1 MNWNVDYKEL
11 IPFLGKTIYR
21 PENVLVELCSNSYDA
36 DASIVEIS
44 TKGESHQVLIKDDGS
59 GMNRDDLAELV
70 TIARSK
76 KRQMIENDVRTPN
89 FNRRLLGSFGIGI
102 ISFFALGDFIRIFT
116 LKQGQKPLFLEI
128 EKIFGADGKIQDIK
142 ISEPLESD
150 EYRQHLLDPEHGTT
164 VEINNNTLN
173 LRSREIYQLIR
184 YKLSNLPLSDD
195 FKIRLNELEIKKDD
209 FDESSWMKKE
219 FNFTLDNID
228 PSYKASCSIYV
239 NHQTPIYPI
248 AERGIYLVV
257 NGRVIEKDLYSM
269 LYPELTSPATIA
281 ARVRGF
287 IEADFLQKS
296 IQANREDFFDSE
308 IISEI
313 KDRIKET
320 VQKVINDYIA
330 QGLAEKQEQTYTQLL
345 QRIEEA
351 RNKFHAPNK
360 YLKQLGINF
369 ASNPEFEQEVVLIIA
384 QLCQK
389 GLLPFQI
396 LDYNSGSHI
405 DCIVKWPLKQEKR
418 DPNFISELEIETTL
432 DHFFDHN
439 HDFKTKPDV
448 CCWEIK
454 PADFERKK
462 KKYINDRPDSIVS
475 IELKDG
481 MDKEHFG
488 HQKEMHFTIS
498 RVHNVLTTFILRVYV
513 ISELIEQLCKT
524 NAVAPSETK
533 DA

>member
-21 PENVLVELCSNSYDA
+21 PENVLVELCANSYDA

-44 TKGESHQVLIKDDGS
+44 TKGESQQILIKDDGS
-59 GMNRDDLAELV
+59 GMDRDDLDELV
-70 TIARSK
+70 TIAKSK
-76 KRQMIENDVRTPN
+76 KRQMIENDVSTPK

-102 ISFFALGDFIRIFT
+102 ISFFALGGFIRIFT
-116 LKQGQKPLFLEI
+116 LKQRQKPLFLEI
-128 EKIFGADGKIQDIK
+128 EKSFGADGKIQDIK
-142 ISEPLESD
+142 ISEPLESE

-164 VEINNNTLN
+164 IEINNNTLN
-173 LRSREIYQLIR
+173 LRSKEIYQLIR

-195 FKIRLNELEIKKDD
+195 FKIRLNDLEIKKDD
-209 FDESSWMKKE
+209 FDESSWIKKE

-228 PSYKASCSIYV
+228 PSYKARCSIYV
-239 NHQTPIYPI
+239 NHQTPVYPV
-248 AERGIYLVV
+248 EKRGVYLVV
-257 NGRVIEKDLYSM
+257 NGRVIEKNLYSM

-287 IEADFLQKS
+287 IEADYLQKS

-313 KDRIKET
+313 KDRIKNP
-320 VQKVINDYIA
+320 VQEVINDYIA

-418 DPNFISELEIETTL
+418 DPNFISELEVETSL

-454 PADFERKK
+454 PADFERKR
-462 KKYINDRPDSIVS
+462 KKYINDRPESIVS

-488 HQKEMHFTIS
+488 HQKEMHFTI
-498 RVHNVLTTFILRVYV
+498 RRAHNVLTTFILRVYV

-524 NAVAPSETK
+524 NAVAPSEAK

>member
-1 MNWNVDYKEL
+1 MEWKVDFKEL

-21 PENVLVELCSNSYDA
+21 PENVLLELCANSYDA

-44 TKGESHQVLIKDDGS
+44 TKGESQQILIKDDGT
-59 GMNRDDLAELV
+59 GMDRDDLDELI
-70 TIARSK
+70 TIAKSK
-76 KRQMIENDVRTPN
+76 KRQMIENDETTPK

-116 LKQGQKPLFLEI
+116 LKEGEKPLFLEI
-128 EKIFGADGKIQDIK
+128 EKNFGEDGKIQDIK
-142 ISEPLESD
+142 ISEPVESE
-150 EYRQHLLDPEHGTT
+150 EYRQHLLNPEYGTT
-164 VEINNNTLN
+164 IEINNNMLN
-173 LRSREIYQLIR
+173 LRNKEIYHLIR

-195 FKIRLNELEIKKDD
+195 FKIGLNDLEIKKDD
-209 FDESSWMKKE
+209 FDESSWIKRE

-228 PSYKASCSIYV
+228 PSYKSKCSIHV
-239 NHQTPIYPI
+239 NYQTPIYPV
-248 AERGIYLVV
+248 EKRGIYLVV
-257 NGRVIEKDLYSM
+257 NGRVIEKNLYSI
-269 LYPELTSPATIA
+269 LYSELTSPATIA
-281 ARVRGF
+281 YRVRGF
-287 IEADFLQKS
+287 IEADYLQKS

-308 IISEI
+308 IINEI
-313 KDRIKET
+313 KDRIKDP
-320 VQKVINDYIA
+320 VQQVINDYIT
-330 QGLAEKQEQTYTQLL
+330 QGLAEKQEQTYVQLL

-369 ASNPEFEQEVVLIIA
+369 TSNPEFEQEVVLIIA

-405 DCIVKWPLKQEKR
+405 DCIVKWPLHQDKR
-418 DPNFISELEIETTL
+418 DPNFISELEVETTL
-432 DHFFDHN
+432 DHFFAHN

-454 PADFERKK
+454 AADFEKK
-462 KKYINDRPDSIVS
+462 KTKYINDRPESIVS

-481 MDKEHFG
+481 TDKEHFG
-488 HQKEMHFTIS
+488 HQKEMHFTI
-498 RVHNVLTTFILRVYV
+498 REAHNVLNTFILRVYV
-513 ISELIEQLCKT
+513 ISEIIEELCKT
-524 NAVAPSETK
+524 GSQS
-533 DA
+533 